1 MNKKMNLKNPFNNMK
16 LSVDYL
22 LKGGSVI
29 DPCQKKIQKKD
40 VLIKNKIIKAIE
52 TKITVNEE
60 DFEIINCENLFISP
74 GVVDMRVN
82 IGEPGYEHKETIKSA
97 CKSAASG
104 GITSMICMPNTKPVI
119 DQPAII
125 QSIQRKAREVAL
137 SKVFCTGCITRG
149 AYGKEI
155 CELQLMNESGALGF
169 TDGNK
174 SVANARVMKR
184 ALNYAKS
191 FNGLIIQ
198 HAEEP
203 ELSDGGMVNEGEAAT
218 RMGLSGIPSYSE
230 AMIIERDLWLVRD
243 TECRYHVSHISTKE
257 SVEIIRNAKKEGLS
271 ITCDTAPPYFL
282 LNELSLEN
290 YRTFSKLSPP
300 LRTEKDRNEII
311 KGIQDG
317 TIDAIVSDHTPHD
330 QDAKRL
336 PFNQAE
342 FGGVGLETLLPMTLN
357 LVKNENIDLI
367 KAISLI
373 SKNPSEILGLNTG
386 KLTINS
392 EADLIVF
399 DFDKPWKIKPE
410 KFHSK
415 SKNSPFD
422 SILVE
427 GKNLMTFV
435 RGRLVYKL

>member
-1 MNKKMNLKNPFNNMK
+1 MNFKDPFNNK
-16 LSVDYL
+16 KTTVDYL
-22 LKGGSVI
+22 LKGGSIINTSKKKIEKKDILIQNSIIALIDKSISSNARNLRVI
-29 DPCQKKIQKKD
+29 D
-40 VLIKNKIIKAIE
+40 
-52 TKITVNEE
+52 
-60 DFEIINCENLFISP
+60 CENLFISP
-74 GVVDMRVN
+74 GIVDMRVN
-82 IGEPGYEHKETIKSA
+82 LGEPGLEHKETIKSA
-97 CKSAASG
+97 CMAAASG
-104 GITSMICMPNTKPVI
+104 GITSMICMPNTTPAI

-125 QSIQRKAREVAL
+125 QSIQRKAREVSL

-149 AYGKEI
+149 FEGKEI
-155 CELQLMNESGALGF
+155 TELQLMNESGAVGF

-184 ALNYAKS
+184 ALNYVKS
-191 FNGLIIQ
+191 FDGLIIQ

-203 ELSDGGMVNEGEAAT
+203 ELSNNGVANEGEFST
-218 RMGLSGIPSYSE
+218 RMGLAGIPSYSE
-230 AMIIERDLWLVRD
+230 AMIVERDLWLVQD
-243 TECRYHVSHISTKE
+243 TKCRYHVSHISTRE
-257 SVEIIRNAKKEGLS
+257 TVEIIRKAKKKGIP

-300 LRTEKDRNEII
+300 LRTEDDRKEII
-311 KGIQDG
+311 KGITDG
-317 TIDAIVSDHTPHD
+317 TIDAIVSDHCPQD

-357 LVKNENIDLI
+357 LVKNEDLNLVS
-367 KAISLI
+367 AISLI
-373 SKNPSEILGLNTG
+373 TKNPSDILGLDLG
-386 KLTINS
+386 KIEIGS

-399 DFDKPWKIKPE
+399 DPEKPWKVKPE
-410 KFHSK
+410 KFYSK

-435 RGRLVYKL
+435 RGRLVYKS

>member
-1 MNKKMNLKNPFNNMK
+1 MNSKNPFNNK
-16 LSVDYL
+16 RLTKSYL
-22 LKGGSVI
+22 LKNGNVI
-29 DPCQKKIQKKD
+29 DLERKKIEKKD
-40 VLIKNKIIKAIE
+40 ILIKNKIIESIDNNISLDSKDLE
-52 TKITVNEE
+52 V
-60 DFEIINCENLFISP
+60 INCNNLHISP
-74 GVVDMRVN
+74 GFVDMRVN
-82 IGEPGYEHKETIKSA
+82 LGEPGLEHKETIKSA
-97 CKSAASG
+97 CMAAASA
-104 GITSMICMPNTKPVI
+104 GITSMICMPNTTPTI

-149 AYGKEI
+149 SKGKEI
-155 CELQLMNESGALGF
+155 SELQLMHESGAVGF

-174 SVANARVMKR
+174 SVSNARVMKR
-184 ALNYAKS
+184 ALNYVKS

-203 ELSDGGMVNEGEAAT
+203 ELSNGGEVNESEVST
-218 RMGLSGIPSYSE
+218 RMGLLGIPSYSE
-230 AMIIERDLWLVRD
+230 AMIVERDLWLVKD
-243 TECRYHVSHISTKE
+243 TNCRYHVSHISTKE
-257 SVEIIRNAKKEGLS
+257 TVEIIRNAKKKGVL

-300 LRTEKDRNEII
+300 LRSEDDRKEII
-311 KGIQDG
+311 NGLIDG
-317 TIDAIVSDHTPHD
+317 TIDAVVSDHAPQD

-342 FGGVGLETLLPMTLN
+342 FGGVGLETLLPLILS
-357 LVKNENIDLI
+357 LVKSNKIDLI

-373 SKNPSEILGLNTG
+373 TRNPAEILGLNLG
-386 KLTINS
+386 KLEIGS
-392 EADLIVF
+392 EADLAIF
-399 DFDKPWKIKPE
+399 DLEKPWKVKPE
-410 KFHSK
+410 LFFSK

-422 SILVE
+422 SIPVE

-435 RGRLVYKL
+435 RGKLVFKF

>member
-1 MNKKMNLKNPFNNMK
+1 MNFKDPFNNK
-16 LSVDYL
+16 KTTVDYL
-22 LKGGSVI
+22 LKGGSIINTSKKKIEKKDILIQNSIIALIDKSISSNARNLRVI
-29 DPCQKKIQKKD
+29 D
-40 VLIKNKIIKAIE
+40 
-52 TKITVNEE
+52 
-60 DFEIINCENLFISP
+60 CENLFISP
-74 GVVDMRVN
+74 GIVDMRVN
-82 IGEPGYEHKETIKSA
+82 LGEPGLEHKETIKSA
-97 CKSAASG
+97 CMAAASG
-104 GITSMICMPNTKPVI
+104 GITSMICMPNTTPAI

-125 QSIQRKAREVAL
+125 QSIQRKAREVSL

-149 AYGKEI
+149 FEGKEI
-155 CELQLMNESGALGF
+155 TELQLMNESGAVGF

-184 ALNYAKS
+184 ALNYVKS
-191 FNGLIIQ
+191 FDGLIIQ

-203 ELSDGGMVNEGEAAT
+203 ELSNNGVANEGEFST
-218 RMGLSGIPSYSE
+218 RMGLAGIPSYSE
-230 AMIIERDLWLVRD
+230 AMIVERDLWLVQD
-243 TECRYHVSHISTKE
+243 TKCRYHVSHISTKE
-257 SVEIIRNAKKEGLS
+257 TVEIIRKAKKKGIP

-300 LRTEKDRNEII
+300 LRTEDDRKEII
-311 KGIQDG
+311 KGITDG
-317 TIDAIVSDHTPHD
+317 TIDAIVSDHCPQD

-357 LVKNENIDLI
+357 LVKNEDLNLVS
-367 KAISLI
+367 AISLI
-373 SKNPSEILGLNTG
+373 TKNPSDILGLDLG
-386 KLTINS
+386 KIEIGS

-399 DFDKPWKIKPE
+399 DPEKPWKVKPE
-410 KFHSK
+410 KFYSK

-435 RGRLVYKL
+435 RGRLVYKS

>member
-1 MNKKMNLKNPFNNMK
+1 MNMKMNLKDPFNNRK
-16 LSVDYL
+16 LSIDYL

-29 DPCQKKIQKKD
+29 DPCKKEIQKKD
-40 VLIKNKIIKAIE
+40 ILIQNKIIKAVESNIS
-52 TKITVNEE
+52 VNEKE
-60 DFEIINCENLFISP
+60 FEIINCEKLFISP
-74 GVVDMRVN
+74 GIVDMRVN
-82 IGEPGYEHKETIKSA
+82 IGEPGFEHKETVKSA

-104 GITSMICMPNTKPVI
+104 GITSMICMPNTTPVI

-125 QSIQRKAREVAL
+125 QSIQRKARKVAL

-149 AYGKEI
+149 AEGREI

-184 ALNYAKS
+184 ALNYVKS

-203 ELSDGGMVNEGEAAT
+203 ELSDGGMVNEGEVST
-218 RMGLSGIPSYSE
+218 RMGLTGIPSYSE
-230 AMIIERDLWLVRD
+230 AMIIQRDLWLVRD
-243 TECRYHVSHISTKE
+243 TKCRYHVSHVSTKE
-257 SVEIIRNAKKEGLS
+257 SVEIIRNAKNEGLS

-300 LRTEKDRNEII
+300 LRTEEDRNQII
-311 KGIQDG
+311 KGILDG
-317 TIDAIVSDHTPHD
+317 TIDAIVSDHSPQD

-357 LVKNENIDLI
+357 LVKNESLDLV

-373 SKNPSEILGLNTG
+373 TKNPSEILGLSTG
-386 KLTINS
+386 KLTLNS
-392 EADLIVF
+392 DADLIVF
-399 DFDKPWKIKPE
+399 DLEKPWKIKPE
-410 KFHSK
+410 NFHSK

-422 SILVE
+422 SILIE

-435 RGRLVYKL
+435 RGRLVYKF